1 MKSAFAALR
10 SIFRTLHPATAAA
23 VSRRPRSSSLT
34 RLYFLSG
41 LASGI
46 ALHHACAV
54 TPSQLLTDASTEF
67 TVATYNV
74 ENYLIRPIQSR
85 AEKSD
90 AARSQV
96 TSIVLQLHPD
106 VLALQEIGSS
116 DALEDLR
123 VRLHSRGLDLPYAEF
138 APGHDPAIAV
148 AVLSRFPILRAHR
161 HTNLSFVLD
170 GRRFR
175 TSRAF
180 SEVELGIAPA
190 YRLILVNAHLKSRR
204 TVPEADEAEIRAQE
218 AICLRLL
225 IDRIQARNRRA
236 NVILC
241 GDLNDS
247 PDSPALRIVR
257 GSGTGGL
264 LDTRPSERNG
274 DRAPSADSR
283 YPARRIHWTHYFSRD
298 DLYSRIDYIL
308 LSRPA
313 AREWLPDGSYVF
325 SGPDW
330 GLASDHRP
338 VLVRLMAVDR

>member
-1 MKSAFAALR
+1 M
-10 SIFRTLHPATAAA
+10 
-23 VSRRPRSSSLT
+23 SRRPWIWLLNGLCLLSS
-34 RLYFLSG
+34 F
-41 LASGI
+41 ASGI
-46 ALHHACAV
+46 SLHHACAL
-54 TPSQLLTDASTEF
+54 TPSQSLADAPLEF

-74 ENYLIRPIQSR
+74 ENYLIRSIPSR
-85 AEKSD
+85 VGKSE

-96 TSIVLQLHPD
+96 TSIVFQLHPD

-116 DALEDLR
+116 DALDDLR
-123 VRLHSRGLDLPYAEF
+123 LRLHSCGLDLPYSEF

-148 AVLSRFPILRAHR
+148 AVLSRFPILRANR

-170 GRRFR
+170 GRRFK

-180 SEVELGIAPA
+180 SEVELGISPT
-190 YRLILVNAHLKSRR
+190 YRLIVVNAHLKSRR
-204 TVPEADEAEIRAQE
+204 TVPEADEAEIREQE

-225 IDRIQARNRRA
+225 IDRIQMRNRRA
-236 NVILC
+236 NVVIC
-241 GDLNDS
+241 GDFNDS

-257 GSGTGGL
+257 GAGPGGL

-283 YPARRIHWTHYFSRD
+283 FSARRIHWTHYFSRD

-308 LSRPA
+308 LSRPL

-338 VLVRLMAVDR
+338 VLVRLVAVDR